1 MKLHAAILGGCLF
14 FGGTAVVAETAA
26 SATLADLAWL
36 AGDWWLERNGR
47 VVEEHWLPPA
57 GGTMLGMSRT
67 VKEGRT
73 LEYEF
78 MVLRADDAGVL
89 HFHASPSGQAGAAFR
104 LVRVEGRKFVFE
116 NPANDFPQRVI
127 YGLQPDG
134 SLLAAIEGERDGKV
148 RRIEFPYRRRE

>member
-1 MKLHAAILGGCLF
+1 MKIHAAILIGCLAL
-14 FGGTAVVAETAA
+14 GGTVAGAEPAV
-26 SATLADLAWL
+26 ATVADLAWL
-36 AGDWWLERNGR
+36 AGGWRMERNGR

-57 GGTMLGMSRT
+57 GGTMLGVSRT
-67 VKEGRT
+67 VKEDQT

-78 MVLRADDAGVL
+78 MVLRADAAGVL

-104 LVRVEGRKFVFE
+104 LVRVEGRTFVFE

-134 SLLAAIEGERDGKV
+134 SLLAAIEGRRDGKV